1 MPLNVSPVLRPFR
14 GWAVTCLVLVL
25 VAGVWMRG
33 ILMGQ
38 PWGLGTNFTFDR
50 HAHSHV
56 AFFGWVTLALMGAIA
71 ASLPDGEP
79 QRARLRL
86 VAHAVGIA
94 ALAAFATFLHGGYD
108 GASIAVSFVHVV
120 LWVVFTLLT
129 WRPLGTSGERSR
141 GFHRAALFMLCLA
154 GASTMGPAF
163 VLATHT
169 TDPWVREA
177 TVKLFLG
184 IFIGGWM
191 ALGAMGIAYGFVD
204 DPRFDRAAL
213 RLTLAGA
220 VPAALMHATATPP
233 LPGLVWVG
241 RAGTLLLGAGA
252 VLFALDLLRS
262 RRLPPLLHVAGL
274 GALVQGVLQLLA
286 GVGVGATLMRSPPI
300 VLAWL
305 HLVLLGVITPVLLV
319 GVGLATRAFWAV
331 AALIAGLVVMLLAL
345 VAMGWPAFGAVM
357 TAQGVDATALLRAA
371 FGGGLLAAVG
381 VLAIAL
387 PAPHTAATTMKR
399 MK

>member
-1 MPLNVSPVLRPFR
+1 MRVNVSPVLRPFR
-14 GWAVTCLVLVL
+14 GWAVASLVLVL
-25 VAGVWMRG
+25 AAGVWMRG
-33 ILMGQ
+33 ILMGA

-71 ASLPDGEP
+71 ASLPDAGS
-79 QRARLRL
+79 RGARLRL

-94 ALAAFATFLHGGYD
+94 ALAAFVSFLRAGYD
-108 GASIAVSFVHVV
+108 GASIALSLVHVL
-120 LWVVFTLLT
+120 LWVVFAGLT
-129 WRPLGTSGERSR
+129 WGPLADSGERSR
-141 GFHRAALFMLCLA
+141 GFYRGALLMLCLA
-154 GASTMGPAF
+154 GASTLGPAL
-163 VLATHT
+163 VLATHA
-169 TDPWVREA
+169 TDPWIREA

-204 DPRFDRAAL
+204 RPRFDRAAL
-213 RLTLAGA
+213 GLTLAGA

-233 LPGLVWVG
+233 LPWLVWVG

-252 VLFALDLLRS
+252 VLFALDLLRM
-262 RRLPPLLHVAGL
+262 RRLPPLLHVAAL

-286 GVGVGATLMRSPPI
+286 GAGVGAALMRSPPI

-305 HLVLLGVITPVLLV
+305 HLVLVGVITPVLLV
-319 GVGLATRAFWAV
+319 GVGLATRAFFSV

-345 VAMGWPAFGAVM
+345 LVMGWPALGMAVA
-357 TAQGVDATALLRAA
+357 AQGVDAMAPLRAA
-371 FGGGLLAAVG
+371 FAGGVLAAVG
-381 VLAIAL
+381 LLAIAWSGL
-387 PAPHTAATTMKR
+387 RPE
-399 MK
+399 